1 MVGQNQSFI
10 LDGSESID
18 PDNQQPTEL
27 LFRWSC
33 TLHKESVNSTE
44 LFHTGCKNTPWLP
57 WNDGKQLAVN
67 ARSLVAGSSYNFVL
81 SVKRPG
87 RTPYSTSQKVLV
99 FFHDFLFS
107 TIFKFIPKNISF
119 YSNRLHLKIKIH
131 SGHRKFS
138 YLDLSTLSF
147 I

>member
-18 PDNQQPTEL
+18 PDNQKPTEL

-33 TLHKESVNSTE
+33 TLDKESVNSTE
-44 LFHTGCKNTPWLP
+44 LFHTGCINTPWLP
-57 WNDGKQLAVN
+57 WNDGKQLAVK

-81 SVKRPG
+81 SVKRSG

-99 FFHDFLFS
+99 FLSLFS
-107 TIFKFIPKNISF
+107 IQYDFKFIPIYS
-119 YSNRLHLKIKIH
+119 YSNRLQLKIEIH
-131 SGHRKFS
+131 SGHLNSS

-147 I
+147 ICG